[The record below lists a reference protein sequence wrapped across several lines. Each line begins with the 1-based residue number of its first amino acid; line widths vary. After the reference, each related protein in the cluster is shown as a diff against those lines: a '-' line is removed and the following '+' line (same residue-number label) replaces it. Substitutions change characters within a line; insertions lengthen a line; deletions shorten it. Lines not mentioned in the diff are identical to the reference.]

1 MDRSEGLISMN
12 VVKLIT
18 DKLSSSIENK
28 GLASLVVSGG
38 SSPIKVFDELS
49 NFDLPWSK
57 VQVTLVDDRLVEPE
71 NKNSNQK
78 LISDYLLKSKA
89 KVAQFFPLTNDLITK
104 TNNFKLPFDVNL
116 LGMGEDGHFASLFP
130 SMIDDFDAF
139 NIKAKFK
146 VFETSSQGDP
156 FLPRVTMNL
165 SLILNSEMI
174 ILLVKGEKKIN
185 VLNEAY
191 NNKKLPIHYLLKNRR
206 ENLFIEKID
215 E

>member
-156 FLPRVTMNL
+156 FLPRITMNL

-174 ILLVKGEKKIN
+174 ILLVKGKKKIN

-191 NNKKLPIHYLLKNRR
+191 NNKKLPIHYLLKNIR

>member
-12 VVKLIT
+12 IVKLIT
-18 DKLSSSIENK
+18 DKLSSSIEKK

-78 LISDYLLKSKA
+78 LISDYFLKSKA

-185 VLNEAY
+185 VLSEAY

>member
-18 DKLSSSIENK
+18 DKLSSSIEKK

-78 LISDYLLKSKA
+78 LISDYFLKSKA

-185 VLNEAY
+185 VLSEAY